1 MRTRAHTGETS
12 MLYEDEGG
20 DWLDGGPEGGGHSQ
34 DQGGVN
40 GARVSAAEK
49 RAALERRMQVL
60 VGFGC
65 MCFGYACTFVC
76 TYVLKY
82 CIHMYYDA
90 GAHELRSCLGLRLAC
105 MHSYIYI

>member
-20 DWLDGGPEGGGHSQ
+20 DWWDGGPEGGGHSQ

-49 RAALERRMQVL
+49 KAALERRMQVL

-76 TYVLKY
+76 TYVLMY

-90 GAHELRSCLGLRLAC
+90 GAHELRSCLGRRFAC
-105 MHSYIYI
+105 IHICIEV